1 MSRQFTVQ
9 AGYSTHYANTVTV
22 EADNLEE
29 ALEKAIEAAN
39 DDPDGWRSTDHVS
52 DTFVDAVCEGADADP
67 WDRDGALPVPDRF
80 SERGEP
86 PVVTLTGPVPP
97 GSVGISG
104 GKVRLRIENGIGTVV
119 SELCD
124 PPPPPGDKPLV
135 TVRRRSDGAPEVAVT
150 GGRARVRILDR

>member
-9 AGYSTHYANTVTV
+9 CGYPAYFANTVTV
-22 EADNLEE
+22 EAETLEE
-29 ALEKAIEAAN
+29 ALEKAIETAN
-39 DDPDGWRSTDHVS
+39 NDEGWRPLDHCGN
-52 DTFVDAVCEGADADP
+52 THVDAVCEGADRDP
-67 WDRDGALPVPDRF
+67 WDRDAALPVPDRF
-80 SERGEP
+80 TERGEP
-86 PVVTLTGPVPP
+86 PLVTLTGPAPP

-124 PPPPPGDKPLV
+124 PPPPPGNRPLV